1 MAAAWSAHGRWLNTT
16 IRAPRSAA
24 ASTESGDMAT
34 QKNRSRKER
43 AGAGLMAVR
52 G

>member
-1 MAAAWSAHGRWLNTT
+1 MSSAWSSHGRWLNMT

-34 QKNRSRKER
+34 Q
-43 AGAGLMAVR
+43 
-52 G
+52 